1 MSILVPAIK
10 SRQLTL
16 FAAVFAA
23 AVATGCGQQ
32 SEVTPEQSPPRAKNV
47 VIVVV
52 DALRADHLGCYGY
65 PRGTTPGI
73 DHLAGS
79 ALVFANAY
87 SNATYTFP
95 STASMFT
102 ATLPVV
108 HRIDWNEKRQERIRR
123 LSDEYVLLTEVFHD
137 AGFRT
142 GLLTFPGW
150 VSPTA
155 NYMQGVDVRVE
166 SERNDRDL
174 LERAVEFISSSAGKP
189 FFLYLHFIDMHDY
202 YHPRHLFANATEIPD
217 DLSDELLAL
226 RDKTNRQSYT
236 ALARDL
242 RGHLSERDLEYLI
255 SVYDERLR
263 ETDRVIGDLT
273 RHLDAEGLLDDT
285 ILVITADHGEQFAE
299 HGRLVHGGDAFYN
312 EVLRIPMIIANPSL
326 FPERQTAE
334 TPFSSIDLGPTLL
347 ELVGLEIPDVFQGEP
362 LADRL
367 DEDRPVFA
375 TDGRTWKAINREWS
389 YIVSPSKQREELYRL
404 TDDPGET
411 VNLLEQQPEAAHM
424 MREQVETM
432 YHACESHPYRSLE
445 VDEIDMPDEQL
456 ERLRALGYAD

>member
-1 MSILVPAIK
+1 MSVQPPIPRTHHITLIAVLLLTAAFACGRPADEP
-10 SRQLTL
+10 QL
-16 FAAVFAA
+16 AQA
-23 AVATGCGQQ
+23 
-32 SEVTPEQSPPRAKNV
+32 PPRNV

-65 PRGTTPGI
+65 PHRTTPEI
-73 DHLAGS
+73 DRLAGT

-87 SNATYTFP
+87 SAASYTFP

-102 ATLPVV
+102 STLPVV
-108 HRIDWNEKRQERIRR
+108 HRIDWNEQRQERIRR
-123 LSDEYVLLTEVFHD
+123 LSDEYLLLTEVFHD
-137 AGFRT
+137 AGYRT

-174 LERAVEFISSSAGKP
+174 LARATEFISSSADGP

-202 YHPRHLFANATEIPD
+202 YHPEHLFAGD
-217 DLSDELLAL
+217 DQLKSGLSEELLAL
-226 RDKTNRQSYT
+226 RDVSNRESYMT
-236 ALARDL
+236 LARDL
-242 RGHLSERDLEYLI
+242 RGRLSERDLAYLI

-263 ETDRVIGDLT
+263 ETDRVIGDLA
-273 RHLDAEGLLDDT
+273 RHLDAEGLGDDT
-285 ILVITADHGEQFAE
+285 IVVITSDHGEQFQE
-299 HGRLVHGGDAFYN
+299 HGRLVHGGDGFYN
-312 EVLRIPMIIANPSL
+312 EVLRIPLVVVDPTVFATT
-326 FPERQTAE
+326 RWAT
-334 TPFSSIDLGPTLL
+334 TPASSIDIGPTVL
-347 ELVGLEIPDVFQGEP
+347 ELVGLDVPEVFQGES
-362 LADRL
+362 LVGRT

-375 TDGRTWKAINREWS
+375 TDGSTWKAITRQWS

-411 VNLLEQQPEAAHM
+411 VNLVSQEPDAADTMRSHIEAAA
-424 MREQVETM
+424 Q
-432 YHACESHPYRSLE
+432 ACETHPYRLLE
-445 VDEIDMPDEQL
+445 VDEVEMPDEQL

>member
-1 MSILVPAIK
+1 LVKSESAASSRSIVLLVAMLAGTAACAPPADD
-10 SRQLTL
+10 
-16 FAAVFAA
+16 V
-23 AVATGCGQQ
+23 
-32 SEVTPEQSPPRAKNV
+32 PWPREPVRNV
-47 VIVVV
+47 VVVVV

-65 PRGTTPGI
+65 PGETTPSI
-73 DHLAGS
+73 DLLADN

-123 LSDEYVLLTEVFHD
+123 LSDEYLLLTEVFHE

-155 NYMQGVDVRVE
+155 NYMQGVDVRIE

-174 LERAVEFISSSAGKP
+174 LKRAFDFISASAGVR

-202 YHPRHLFANATEIPD
+202 YHPGNLFAGVDPASSG
-217 DLSDELLAL
+217 LSEGLLEL
-226 RDKTNRQSYT
+226 RGMTNRQAYMT
-236 ALARDL
+236 LAREL
-242 RGHLSERDLEYLI
+242 RGKLSERDLEHLI

-263 ETDRVIGDLT
+263 DTDRLIGELA
-273 RHLDAEGLLDDT
+273 RHLHDLGLRDDT
-285 ILVITADHGEQFAE
+285 LLVITSDHGEQFQE

-312 EVLRIPMIIANPSL
+312 EVLRIPFIVNNPRL
-326 FPERQTAE
+326 FPSTTRAT
-334 TPFSSIDLGPTLL
+334 TPISSIDFGPTVLDL
-347 ELVGLEIPDVFQGEP
+347 AGLDVPAVFQGEP
-362 LADRL
+362 IAGRP

-375 TDGRTWKAINREWS
+375 TDGRTWKETTRGWS
-389 YIVSPSKQREELYRL
+389 FIVSLEKQREELYRL

-411 VNLLEQQPEAAHM
+411 INLVGEETAAVRQ
-424 MREQVETM
+424 MREHVEQM
-432 YHACESHPYRSLE
+432 VRACNAHPYRSIEIDE
-445 VDEIDMPDEQL
+445 VDLPDEQR
-456 ERLRALGYAD
+456 ERLRALGYVD

>member
-1 MSILVPAIK
+1 MSVKLTRTSARHPIVLAVVLIAATAACGRPAGGG
-10 SRQLTL
+10 RQ
-16 FAAVFAA
+16 AADSA
-23 AVATGCGQQ
+23 
-32 SEVTPEQSPPRAKNV
+32 PNV

-65 PRGTTPGI
+65 PRQTTPEI
-73 DHLAGS
+73 DRIADT

-87 SNATYTFP
+87 SNASYTFP
-95 STASMFT
+95 STASIFT

-123 LSDEYVLLTEVFHD
+123 LSDEYLLLTEVFHD

-174 LERAVEFISSSAGKP
+174 LARAKRFISSSTSGP

-202 YHPRHLFANATEIPD
+202 YHPKHMFA
-217 DLSDELLAL
+217 DLDEAQSGLSEELLAL
-226 RDKTNRQSYT
+226 RRVTNRQSYA

-242 RGHLSERDLEYLI
+242 RGRLTARDLEYLI

-263 ETDRVIGDLT
+263 ETDRVIGELV
-273 RHLDAEGLLDDT
+273 RHLDAVALRDNT
-285 ILVITADHGEQFAE
+285 ILVITADHGEQFQE

-312 EVLRIPMIIANPSL
+312 EVLRVPMIIASPSL
-326 FPERQTAE
+326 FPARQRVE
-334 TPFSSIDLGPTLL
+334 TPISLIDLGPTLL
-347 ELVGLEIPDVFQGEP
+347 ELVGLDIPEVFQGEP
-362 LADRL
+362 LARRL
-367 DEDRPVFA
+367 DEDRAVFA
-375 TDGRTWKAINREWS
+375 TDGRTWKAVTRDWS
-389 YIVSPSKQREELYRL
+389 YIVSPSRHREELYRL
-404 TDDPGET
+404 ADDPGET
-411 VNLLEQQPEAAHM
+411 ANLAVLEPEAARM
-424 MREQVETM
+424 GRETVGQMVQ
-432 YHACESHPYRSLE
+432 ACKTHPYRLLKVDE
-445 VDEIDMPDEQL
+445 VDLPDEQL